1 MNSGINKHRLT
12 DNGFFNKQAPSNL
25 IYIGRVTSNDDE
37 YDGGRLRVRIDGLD
51 DSITD
56 DKLPYAF
63 PLIPKFFGVTP
74 NVGEAVMI
82 FKTNIDTDFENRM
95 WVGPIISQP
104 QFLKNDPYFFTATST
119 MDSGVVEPQ
128 TAPSNV
134 TSARGVYP
142 DKKYITIQ
150 GRNNN
155 DIIFKDNEL
164 VIRNGK
170 HIVDENLQFN
180 DETISYIQLKN
191 DVILDDDS
199 DKVGSVTNIVSN
211 RINLL
216 SHDGIPSFNLAD
228 RDKLINDDQMK
239 RILDNCSPLV
249 YGDKL
254 VTLLELIKE
263 FISSHT
269 HPYNGLPPVMD
280 KNTLDILKTNLDDL
294 LSKNIRIN

>member
-1 MNSGINKHRLT
+1 MDSGINKHRLN

-25 IYIGRVTSNDDE
+25 IYIGRVASNEDE
-37 YDGGRLRVRIDGLD
+37 YDGGRLRIRIDGLD
-51 DSITD
+51 DSIKD
-56 DKLPYAF
+56 EDLPLAF

-74 NVGEAVMI
+74 NVGEAVMV

-95 WVGPIISQP
+95 WIGPIISQP

-128 TAPSNV
+128 EAPSNNPE
-134 TSARGVYP
+134 ARGVYP
-142 DKKYITIQ
+142 DKKYVTIQ

-170 HIVDENLQFN
+170 HIVDENLKFN
-180 DETISYIQLKN
+180 NETISYIQLKN
-191 DVILDDDS
+191 DVVLDEES
-199 DKVGSVTNIVSN
+199 EKVGSVTNVVAN
-211 RINLL
+211 KINLL
-216 SHDGIPSFNLAD
+216 SHDGVPSFNLTD
-228 RDKLINDDQMK
+228 RDNLITDEQMK
-239 RILDNCSPLV
+239 RILENSSPLV

-254 VTLLELIKE
+254 VSLLELIKE
-263 FISSHT
+263 FVNNHS
-269 HPYNGLPPVMD
+269 HPYNGLPPVKD
-280 KNTLDILKTNLDDL
+280 KNTQEILTTNLQDL